1 MGRVLL
7 LLPTATY
14 RAPDFL
20 AAAAQLGVEVVVGSE
35 RRQAMAGTM
44 GDRAVVVPLA
54 NPEAA
59 VQAIVELHGRTPL
72 DAVVAVDD
80 QGVVVAAMAAER
92 LGLRHNPPDAVAATR
107 DKAAMRQRLQ
117 AAAVP
122 QPSFRLVPP
131 GADAVAACAE
141 IGYPCVIKPTS
152 RAASQGVIRVD
163 GDTGASE
170 AASRIQA
177 ILGDCP
183 ETLLVEGFV
192 PGAEVAVEG
201 LLVGGEL
208 DVLAIFDKPDPLDG
222 PYFEETIYVTPSR
235 HPGPT
240 LAEVTKLTAR
250 AAEALGLG
258 EGPVHAELRIGA
270 TGELTILE
278 LAARSIGGLCSR
290 SLRFGAGVSL
300 EEVILRHALGLG
312 LDGLTREVQASGVM
326 MLPIRS
332 AGTLDRVSGQDQALA
347 VDGVVGLEISIPL
360 GRKVVPL
367 PDGDRYLGFIFA
379 RGETPDAV
387 ETALRRAES
396 RLDVELR
403 DVPIGGP
410 AGHR

>member
-1 MGRVLL
+1 M
-7 LLPTATY
+7 LPTATY

-35 RRQAMAGTM
+35 RRQALAGSM

-54 NPEAA
+54 HPEAA
-59 VQAIVELHGRTPL
+59 VEAIVELHRRAPL
-72 DAVVAVDD
+72 DAVLAVDD
-80 QGVVVAAMAAER
+80 QGVVVAARAAER

-107 DKAAMRQRLQ
+107 DKAAMRQRLE
-117 AAAVP
+117 AGSVP
-122 QPSFRLVPP
+122 QPPFRVVPP

-163 GDTGASE
+163 DDTEAAA

-177 ILGDCP
+177 ILVDCP
-183 ETLLVEGFV
+183 EPLVVEGFV

-201 LLVGGEL
+201 LLVDGALEI
-208 DVLAIFDKPDPLDG
+208 LAIFDKPDPLDG

-235 HPGPT
+235 HPSPT
-240 LAEVTKLTAR
+240 RAGVEKLTAR
-250 AAEALGLG
+250 AAEALGLR
-258 EGPVHAELRIGA
+258 EGPVHAELRLGA
-270 TGELTILE
+270 TGEPTILE

-312 LDGLTREVQASGVM
+312 VDGLTRETQASGVM

-332 AGTLDRVSGQDQALA
+332 AGILDRVSGQDRARA

-360 GRKVVPL
+360 GREVVPL

-379 RGETPDAV
+379 RGETAEAV

-396 RLDVELR
+396 HLDVELR

-410 AGHR
+410 VGHH